1 MLVLIKAALIKM
13 ALVKLM
19 TKNKNDNALGPALI
33 LKTKIEMRTCSSQ
46 TWITAVTAQSA
57 NGVYHCDWY
66 VDAMLLSP

>member
-1 MLVLIKAALIKM
+1 MLVLIKAALIKI

-19 TKNKNDNALGPALI
+19 TKNKSGNALRPALI
-33 LKTKIEMRTCSSQ
+33 LKMVIEMRSCPSQ

-66 VDAMLLSP
+66 VGAMLLSP

>member
-19 TKNKNDNALGPALI
+19 TKNKNNNALGHVLI
-33 LKTKIEMRTCSSQ
+33 LKMQIEMRSCLSQ

-66 VDAMLLSP
+66 VGAMLLSP